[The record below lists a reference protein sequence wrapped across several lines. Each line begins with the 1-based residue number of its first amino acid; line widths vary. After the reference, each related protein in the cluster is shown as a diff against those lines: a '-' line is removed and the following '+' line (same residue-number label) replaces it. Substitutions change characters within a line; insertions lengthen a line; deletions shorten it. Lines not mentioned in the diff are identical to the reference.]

1 MSIKNILIH
10 IDDSEQVDD
19 RLDVAV
25 GLART
30 HDAHLAA
37 IYAES
42 SDTRTLW
49 RNIAGI
55 AHRI

>member
-10 IDDSEQVDD
+10 VDDSEQVDG

-25 GLART
+25 GLAQT

-37 IYAES
+37 IYAIPTPS
-42 SDTRTLW
+42 SRSMLATVTSRPT
-49 RNIAGI
+49 
-55 AHRI
+55 